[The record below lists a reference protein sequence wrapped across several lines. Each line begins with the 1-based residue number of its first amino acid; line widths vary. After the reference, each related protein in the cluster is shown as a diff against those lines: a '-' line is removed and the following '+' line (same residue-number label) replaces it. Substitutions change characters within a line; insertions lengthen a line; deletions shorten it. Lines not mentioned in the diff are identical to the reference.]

1 MSKDTVRSTLGFLG
15 VIASLLFVGF
25 EIRQNNR
32 LAQAAA
38 FQSIGVASAAA
49 WDAQAHDAD
58 FIAMELKAPEELTH
72 ADWMRWRDKFTSY
85 ARLAETTLLQIQT
98 DVLEP
103 DAMLNLGFSGWS
115 QIFDSTALNYHSPI
129 PACVW
134 PQIRPMVSDSFRAYV
149 EYGRDVDAIDC
160 TGFDLPWDE

>member
-1 MSKDTVRSTLGFLG
+1 MSKETVRSTLGFLG
-15 VIASLLFVGF
+15 VIASLLFVGS

-38 FQSIGVASAAA
+38 FQAIGVAAAAA
-49 WDAQAHDAD
+49 WDAQAHDAE
-58 FIAMELKAPEELTH
+58 FVEMQLKAPEELTQ
-72 ADWMRWRDKFTSY
+72 AEWTRWLNKFTVY
-85 ARLAETTLLQIQT
+85 ARLGETTLLQIQT

-115 QIFDSTALNYHSPI
+115 QIFDTTASNYTSPI

-134 PQIRPMVSDSFRAYV
+134 PQIRPMVSDSFRVYV
-149 EYGRDVDAIDC
+149 ERGRNVAAIDC
-160 TGFDLPWDE
+160 TGFDLPWD